1 MSECKLVISKGVA
14 ALIAGAHNPTPP
26 GVFYFGGDMC
36 QMAAAAD
43 VARELGFAVG
53 IGGGIPYVRSKR
65 DYEEVVS
72 HLRTHR
78 INGYWNYN

>member
-1 MSECKLVISKGVA
+1 MSECKLVIPEGVVG
-14 ALIAGAHNPTPP
+14 LIAGAHNPMPSE
-26 GVFYFGGDMC
+26 VFYFKGDMC

-43 VARELGFAVG
+43 VARELGLSVG
-53 IGGGIPYVRSKR
+53 IGGGIPYVRSEK

-72 HLRTHR
+72 YLRAHQ